1 MYIQI
6 KEEKTAILK
15 IYLKTLKVLERQK
28 FSKYFAPIDKVKI
41 ETCFRNNKKAKNRYL
56 RTSRV
61 ACRVDLEPTADGRS
75 DSYPPPSPTARTPR

>member
-1 MYIQI
+1 MSIFFSFFDVSAVAYGI
-6 KEEKTAILK
+6 EE
-15 IYLKTLKVLERQK
+15 TLSLVH
-28 FSKYFAPIDKVKI
+28 FFIFALSALSAL
-41 ETCFRNNKKAKNRYL
+41 NKKAKNRYL